1 MIQLHPA
8 LWTILFMSVLALN
21 LAALAE
27 ARQAV
32 DVKRKCTCRR
42 WAVMEAICVAA
53 AWGTWLSAPALSGG
67 LAVAILGTSI
77 GIYALMV
84 IRAIHKRGGH
94 DDDHGSGKHIRMRMF
109 RKPATASSS

>member
-1 MIQLHPA
+1 MIQFHPA

-27 ARQAV
+27 TRQAF

-67 LAVAILGTSI
+67 LAVAILGTITGS
-77 GIYALMV
+77 YALMV
-84 IRAIHKRGGH
+84 VRAIHNRGGH
-94 DDDHGSGKHIRMRMF
+94 DDDHGSGKHIRMWLH
-109 RKPATASSS
+109 RKPATVSST

>member
-27 ARQAV
+27 TRQAF

-53 AWGTWLSAPALSGG
+53 GWGTWLSAPAPSGG
-67 LAVAILGTSI
+67 LAVAIIGTVV
-77 GIYALMV
+77 GIYAV
-84 IRAIHKRGGH
+84 GVVRAIHRRGGH
-94 DDDHGSGKHIRMRMF
+94 DDDHGSGRHVRLWLH
-109 RKPATASSS
+109 RKLAPVLAS